1 MSTNYNILEDKEL
14 FEYLGRALYECQR
27 LELSLAYVIR
37 DTHLLRGDIQGKDL
51 LECLQKFQEVLHS
64 RLKCPLGNLFKEL
77 RRLGVL
83 GDEDERII
91 GNALDK
97 RNELVHRFFYEHW
110 VAMIAPSGRDVML
123 SDLKQSIEIITTA
136 YKIGKKIQ
144 NRLDDRMKQDTDK
157 A

>member
-1 MSTNYNILEDKEL
+1 
-14 FEYLGRALYECQR
+14 
-27 LELSLAYVIR
+27 
-37 DTHLLRGDIQGKDL
+37 
-51 LECLQKFQEVLHS
+51 
-64 RLKCPLGNLFKEL
+64 
-77 RRLGVL
+77 VL